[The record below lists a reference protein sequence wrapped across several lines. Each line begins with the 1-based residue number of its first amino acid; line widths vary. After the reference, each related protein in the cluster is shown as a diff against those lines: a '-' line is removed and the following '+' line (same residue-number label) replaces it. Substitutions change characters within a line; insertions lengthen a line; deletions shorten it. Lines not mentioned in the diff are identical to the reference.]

1 MLLLPPW
8 TQHCSKHHL
17 LLLALASPLG
27 DEKNHDESTVKAI
40 SFSAS
45 YPKNLFLSAAC
56 SLFLLPWHTSGCPN
70 MNNVS
75 KTYWSQGI
83 IFTPS
88 YSGEKLL
95 LSGDCPCPSPV
106 FMQHGNSSEQSLKSK
121 PPCCPSTILAFPL
134 QGKRTAIPY
143 GLTRGREMPHAELD
157 DEQCGSSMTP
167 GNSAPNWAVVE
178 MKSWS
183 YFFLFFCWNLGVL
196 ANWCYYVLW
205 MIYGGRN
212 EANCPLRVTIARL
225 A

>member
-40 SFSAS
+40 SFSAL

-106 FMQHGNSSEQSLKSK
+106 FMQHGNSSEQTLKSK
-121 PPCCPSTILAFPL
+121 PSCCPSTILAFPL
-134 QGKRTAIPY
+134 QGERTAIPY

-167 GNSAPNWAVVE
+167 GNSV
-178 MKSWS
+178 STQLS
-183 YFFLFFCWNLGVL
+183 RC
-196 ANWCYYVLW
+196 
-205 MIYGGRN
+205 RN
-212 EANCPLRVTIARL
+212 EKFIILFPFLLLEPWSSGKLVLLRTLDDLWWQKWSKLPLKGYNC
-225 A
+225 